1 MEENIKVLFKSANKN
16 TKSAI
21 TSLFEMHEAVS
32 FHLAGIIDENNEELQ
47 QSLAKAHYYATQT
60 EIDAENVDEKLRLI
74 VVNLLLLAKLAHN
87 YFANEISKRNN
98 KTEMLLRLAC
108 VEIMN
113 DVEEIA

>member
-1 MEENIKVLFKSANKN
+1 MEENIKVLFKSTNKN

-32 FHLAGIIDENNEELQ
+32 FHLAGMIDENNEELQ
-47 QSLAKAHYYATQT
+47 QSLAKAHYYATQ
-60 EIDAENVDEKLRLI
+60 IDAENVDEKLRLI

-87 YFANEISKRNN
+87 YFSTEISKRSN

>member
-1 MEENIKVLFKSANKN
+1 MEENIKVLFKSANN
-16 TKSAI
+16 HTKSAI

-32 FHLAGIIDENNEELQ
+32 YCIAGMIDENDEEFQ
-47 QSLAKAHYYATQT
+47 QSLADAHYYATKTQI
-60 EIDAENVDEKLRLI
+60 EAENVDERLKLT
-74 VVNLLLLAKLAHN
+74 VVKLLLLAKTAHDH
-87 YFANEISKRNN
+87 FATEISKRSN

>member
-1 MEENIKVLFKSANKN
+1 MEENIKVLFKSANN
-16 TKSAI
+16 HTKSAI

-32 FHLAGIIDENNEELQ
+32 FHLAGIIDEDNDELQ
-47 QSLAKAHYYATQT
+47 QNIAKAHYYATQT

-74 VVNLLLLAKLAHN
+74 VVNLLLLAKLTHN
-87 YFANEISKRNN
+87 YFSTEISKRSN

>member
-1 MEENIKVLFKSANKN
+1 MEENIKVLFKSANN
-16 TKSAI
+16 HTKSAI

-32 FHLAGIIDENNEELQ
+32 FHLAGMINENNEELQ

-74 VVNLLLLAKLAHN
+74 VVNLLLLVKLAHN
-87 YFANEISKRNN
+87 YFSTEISKRSN

-108 VEIMN
+108 FEIMN
-113 DVEEIA
+113 DVKEFA